1 MNKSSHHKK
10 YIFINIYIYI
20 LLYIALYRQIN
31 ISNIYKYTRT
41 NIIIPKVNLEKEII
55 ESTREKLIKIYSY
68 DPILIKKIKNN
79 NNLYKIQ
86 FPEEQKKT

>member
-1 MNKSSHHKK
+1 VLS
-10 YIFINIYIYI
+10 I
-20 LLYIALYRQIN
+20 
-31 ISNIYKYTRT
+31 ISFFKFTFGINIYKYTRN
-41 NIIIPKVNLEKEII
+41 NIIIPKVNLKKEII

-86 FPEEQKKT
+86 FPEEQNKT

>member
-20 LLYIALYRQIN
+20 YIALYRQIN

-41 NIIIPKVNLEKEII
+41 NIIIPKVNLKKEII

-86 FPEEQKKT
+86 FPEEQNKT